1 MSAFSQE
8 IFPKNV
14 IIFLFKSILRL
25 LPFNFSLS
33 LALETFYCNYF
44 QIENIDQLV
53 ALTLSLK
60 TAALNL
66 PPN

>member
-1 MSAFSQE
+1 MLSFFFLNLFFVYYHL
-8 IFPKNV
+8 IFH
-14 IIFLFKSILRL
+14 
-25 LPFNFSLS
+25 LS

-44 QIENIDQLV
+44 QIEHIDQLV